1 MRYLS
6 SIASKLTICR
16 GTFMKVVAFVPMK
29 LTNRRLPGKNIKT
42 FTNGKPLCYYILST
56 LSKIEEIN
64 EIYVYCS
71 SHEIQ
76 SFLPEKIKYL
86 KRDPWLDRDE
96 TSISEVLY
104 QFAQEIFADV
114 YVLAHA
120 TAPFISA
127 DSIRKGMKAVCSN
140 EYDSS
145 FSAKKIQDFL
155 WANGKPINYNIQN
168 IPRTQDLPVIYEE
181 TSGFYIYRQNVV
193 TELGRRIGD
202 KPFIVEVGGIEG
214 IDIDEEEDFILADAI
229 YNYYKNNSDKRLN
242 NNIV

>member
-1 MRYLS
+1 
-6 SIASKLTICR
+6 
-16 GTFMKVVAFVPMK
+16 MKIVAFVPMK
-29 LTNRRLPGKNIKT
+29 LTNRRLPGKNIKS
-42 FTNGKPLCYYILST
+42 FTGGKPLCDYILST
-56 LSKIEEIN
+56 LSKIEEID

-86 KRDPWLDRDE
+86 ERDPWLDRDE
-96 TSISEVLY
+96 TSISEVLR

-120 TAPFISA
+120 TAPFISTN
-127 DSIRKGMKAVCSN
+127 SIRKGIKAVCDG

-155 WANGKPINYNIQN
+155 WANEKPINYDINN

-181 TSGFYIYRQNVV
+181 TSGFYIYRQSVV

-202 KPFIVEVGGIEG
+202 KPFLVEVGEIEG

-229 YNYYKNNSDKRLN
+229 YNYYKNKSNKRCN
-242 NNIV
+242 RDVI